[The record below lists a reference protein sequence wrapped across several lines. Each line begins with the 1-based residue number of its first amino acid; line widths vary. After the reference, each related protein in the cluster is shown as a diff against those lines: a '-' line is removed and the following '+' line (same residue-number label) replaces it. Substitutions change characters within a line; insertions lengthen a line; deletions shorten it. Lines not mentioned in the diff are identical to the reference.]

1 MKWVSENG
9 FRAVTFMPTR
19 NSRAQ
24 LDRVMGLC
32 ERFGLF
38 QISGE
43 DINSPFQSFI
53 CEALADPRFTHL
65 VTAAWALI
73 GHERAAT
80 RDTDAGMF
88 SRKTVF
94 EIPDLRDRI
103 ARYAAI
109 GRAS

>member
-1 MKWVSENG
+1 
-9 FRAVTFMPTR
+9 
-19 NSRAQ
+19 
-24 LDRVMGLC
+24 MGLC

-43 DINSPFQSFI
+43 DINSPFQPFI
-53 CEALADPRFTHL
+53 CEALADSRFAHL

-80 RDTDAGMF
+80 RDADDGMF
-88 SRKTVF
+88 SGKSVRET
-94 EIPDLRDRI
+94 PDLRDRI